1 MVLTLHFI
9 TPPYFVVTFGQL
21 ASNKAEEVSLGHIL
35 ERAGNGEEAREAK
48 KKRSENAT
56 GVKISL
62 QASKIRQHQTM
73 T

>member
-1 MVLTLHFI
+1 M
-9 TPPYFVVTFGQL
+9 PRSFVVVPVCQL
-21 ASNKAEEVSLGHIL
+21 ASNQEEEVSLGHIL